1 MYVEARRKLV
11 AWLRRQ
17 LVGPAREGS
26 LGMSP
31 LDRYPTGVLH
41 PVDPGMSGLDPASGG
56 QEEAEPALLDDQ
68 EDTPVADGES
78 DDGSPARPVRRRR
91 YVPPSSVGFSCY
103 VWGEVRLGI
112 TASAAVYEGTGDRGE
127 RGRFQSPEYTR
138 TLLPEQSV
146 AWSSAA
152 VPGESGE
159 AFWEGWEGRAGID
172 VRARPH

>member
-41 PVDPGMSGLDPASGG
+41 PIDPGLSGIDPASAGEG
-56 QEEAEPALLDDQ
+56 EAEAGLLDD
-68 EDTPVADGES
+68 PADEPGAGGES
-78 DDGSPARPVRRRR
+78 DDEPLARPPRRRR

-103 VWGEVRLGI
+103 LRGNVRLVM
-112 TASAAVYEGTGDRGE
+112 TASA
-127 RGRFQSPEYTR
+127 GR
-138 TLLPEQSV
+138 L
-146 AWSSAA
+146 
-152 VPGESGE
+152 
-159 AFWEGWEGRAGID
+159 
-172 VRARPH
+172 